1 MSTATAPPP
10 DKTEAPPGV
19 FGRLLGRGKKVT
31 KAKLGE
37 ELDMYFN
44 EELKAWVKRGE
55 EEEVRAAKAAL
66 AAPPPLALR
75 QQHGGL
81 SDGGPGAALPPPMA
95 AVGAPGRPLGVA
107 SRYAAA
113 PAFGLG
119 APPPALPEN
128 APSMFGG
135 LKPSLGS
142 QGADGPIATFRPPP
156 AAAGAAQTALLQPA
170 TQAAARR
177 APSRG
182 TSAAGSAAPTPR
194 AADAAAPPVAPW
206 ALPGGAATSQDPL
219 AGTGIESS
227 SWAASGVEPANGAGE
242 VHAPDHAPAGGGI
255 REAPPAPAP
264 PPPAPHEP
272 ESWASD
278 PVFQEVL
285 AFWWVYRAAGW
296 PAESMAAWAAQHYD
310 PPHAELDYEAMLLD
324 PGMQALAAEYVAAHP
339 NRTSPQGSP
348 RRGEEGGGLWRAGMP
363 GSPAAG
369 LHGAADLDGGAADL
383 PEDGAGPPT
392 AFAAAAYSIEE
403 EAHGAGVYTQQATL
417 CSMDAGAYAG
427 DAGAYADGAAGAYA
441 DGAAG
446 AYADG
451 AAGAYADGAYADGAA
466 GAYADGAAGVY
477 AVDAEAYS
485 VDAEA
490 YAGGSAGEQ
499 DASAGA
505 GSGEQSAVA
514 RLPGS
519 WSVPDRVGSIWQHA
533 EAGDGWAA
541 PTQVALGVDGYDPE
555 GADVPGEDGAT
566 ASVQYQPQA
575 ARELQYPG
583 ADEMAAWQDL
593 PGAAPGLAS
602 ERFAAHG
609 AGPGVDGQLPVLEP
623 QPFAGF
629 DESEEPGAGD
639 GHAGWGDAGQP
650 SEEAAAVRPSE
661 AAAAIWPGEESPAVQ
676 QGEEASAVRPG
687 QPADPSLGDILGG
700 FLRPHLQ
707 NFVGGRPGPEGPEST
722 APGTAP
728 HALTAIVGGVGGTLK
743 ELLGGPSTDSGK
755 MTAHLPWEGS
765 EAALGNGPEAEATRW
780 AEAGPHE
787 WGSQAE
793 AGGAEDTSHG
803 APQPSRGAEGLAGE
817 DARLYTLPAATEFAH
832 DIDPGR
838 SAHRHLGPMS
848 PGRLASELGVPRSA
862 LTSAAAVVAAS
873 DADTLST
880 REAAS
885 DDEAEGQD
893 VGPPVAEDEAVHENG
908 RAADWGAPADGPGL
922 PSGAGV
928 AVDALPSQDPS
939 PRFAALAEDL
949 DAGADAWGEA
959 WDEGGLDLGELGE
972 PSPPAKGAASAGE
985 VQDASPHGDPVAG
998 LEGSTPERSAS
1009 AAEPESPG
1017 FTAFAPAPGRFP
1029 WDTPELAPAG
1039 RSAEPSASAELDAR
1053 EAAQVVGGDVH
1064 DLAAGAGSAGGEA
1077 GPVGHALLSQAV
1089 QAPAWSSVHENAAA
1103 GSPPRGRPGSEE
1115 GALRDDRAAAVEAE
1129 LAASRAL
1136 VEELRGRAEAGAA
1149 EAAAAR
1155 AEAAEL
1161 RAQAEEGAAAL
1172 ETARAEL
1179 RARDERLAEAERARS
1194 VSEAAA
1200 AEDLARARSRAE
1212 ALRGELEAARAAR
1225 DEALAARSPAGEDLA
1240 AALEAARERCDELR
1254 ATLDAERRSRHGA
1267 LSAAAREAD
1276 RLRDRLEDAEEEAEA
1291 AREGAARRVQEA
1303 LRDVRDRMRA
1313 AVERKEAD
1321 LRAAVEAG
1329 AAALEAARDAAADAE
1344 RERDAARAEAAA
1356 AAARVDDLSRKF
1368 ALAKKKIAVGAGAAR
1383 TAQDRIAEL
1392 EAELAAAQAG
1402 GERVDPAELRARDAE
1417 LESLRGQ
1424 LQDAQAMLSQ
1434 LGQGQTAME
1443 EELARLRQ
1451 QHAQELEDL
1460 DAENLKL
1467 MDLLE
1472 SKTEAAAEAAAE
1484 AEAARAEL
1492 AGVQAAAEARLAQA
1506 QAEMEAWRVA
1516 AEATS
1521 REEITGLREEA
1532 ESLRAEEASL
1542 RAEAEALREEAQ
1554 GLQSHL
1560 IATEAELRALETE
1573 REELRALETEREELR
1588 SRLEEAERALGEA
1601 RRELEERGGAAD
1613 PETVRE
1619 LESARAQVHGLGAQ
1633 LLEMQGALE
1642 AAEVGVAGPAGE
1654 RVAALEAEVEA
1665 QRAERA
1671 DLHAMLES
1679 LRAELAAAE
1688 EAAATA
1694 AADAA
1699 AAATAAAADDLKRH
1713 KLQLIKA
1720 KKARAADAER
1730 IAELTRRCEVA
1741 EAAALG
1747 AAAGGPEAALELEG
1761 VRHQLAEAREE
1772 ALEAMSVAERAI
1784 ADLDAAAGEK
1794 AGAEARVAGA
1804 EAKTREAE
1812 ARAAEAEARAREAEA
1827 RAAEAEAALARA
1839 AGQAAATTPAAA
1851 PADDVAAQIAEAEE
1865 QLADCLTSL
1874 GQEEAKVQ
1882 ALVQALVDR
1891 GADPAWVEATLAA
1904 VEEEAGW
1911 GGDEAT
1917 QGEDAPSAPQEAWSP
1932 DEAAALRSGSGAAA
1946 PWHGESVPD
1955 EPQPQPY
1962 EAQGCDP
1969 QAYQAPQVHEPEPEG
1984 SPVDAQAS
1992 EAVLPEQHAPVFHY
2006 GAGEEAEQPVYV
2018 AQDAETAWTASNS
2031 FCGWDGDE
2039 DVTADEG
2046 LPPPLP
2052 FHNDAQPE
2060 SDWGA
2065 ASSSTAV
2072 GEMAAGG
2079 MGCPPQ
2085 EDAAFFEDIALD
2097 GNPGWQQGGWND
2109 DDDVFA

>member
-75 QQHGGL
+75 QQHDGL
-81 SDGGPGAALPPPMA
+81 SDRGPGAALPPPMA

-119 APPPALPEN
+119 APPLALPEN

-156 AAAGAAQTALLQPA
+156 AAAGGAQTALLQPA

-206 ALPGGAATSQDPL
+206 ALPGGAAASQDPL

-242 VHAPDHAPAGGGI
+242 MHAPDHAPTWSGI
-255 REAPPAPAP
+255 CEAPPAPGP
-264 PPPAPHEP
+264 LSPAPHEQ

-339 NRTSPQGSP
+339 NRASPQGSP

-369 LHGAADLDGGAADL
+369 LRGAADLHGGAADL

-403 EAHGAGVYTQQATL
+403 EAHGADVYTQQATL

-427 DAGAYADGAAGAYA
+427 DAEAYADGTAGAYA
-441 DGAAG
+441 DGTAG
-446 AYADG
+446 AYA
-451 AAGAYADGAYADGAA
+451 A
-466 GAYADGAAGVY
+466 
-477 AVDAEAYS
+477 DAEAYS

-499 DASAGA
+499 DASAEA
-505 GSGEQSAVA
+505 GSGEQSAAA

-541 PTQVALGVDGYDPE
+541 PAQVALGVDGYDPE
-555 GADVPGEDGAT
+555 GADVPGEDGAA

-583 ADEMAAWQDL
+583 ADEMAAWQEL

-602 ERFAAHG
+602 ERFATHG
-609 AGPGVDGQLPVLEP
+609 AGPGIDGQLPVLEP

-629 DESEEPGAGD
+629 DEGEEPGVGD
-639 GHAGWGDAGQP
+639 GHAGWADAGQP
-650 SEEAAAVRPSE
+650 SEEAAAIRPSE
-661 AAAAIWPGEESPAVQ
+661 AAAAIWPGEEAPAVQ
-676 QGEEASAVRPG
+676 QRKEAPAVRPG

-707 NFVGGRPGPEGPEST
+707 SFVGGGPGPEGPDPT

-743 ELLGGPSTDSGK
+743 ELLGVPSTESGK

-765 EAALGNGPEAEATRW
+765 EAAPGNGPEAEAARW

-793 AGGAEDTSHG
+793 AGGAEDASHG

-817 DARLYTLPAATEFAH
+817 DARLYTLPAAAEAAH

-838 SAHRHLGPMS
+838 GAHRHLGPMS

-908 RAADWGAPADGPGL
+908 RAADWGVPADGPGL
-922 PSGAGV
+922 PSDAGV
-928 AVDALPSQDPS
+928 AADALPSQDPS

-985 VQDASPHGDPVAG
+985 VQDAAPHGDPVAG

-1009 AAEPESPG
+1009 AAEPECPG

-1039 RSAEPSASAELDAR
+1039 RSAEPSASAELDVR
-1053 EAAQVVGGDVH
+1053 EAAQVVVGDVH
-1064 DLAAGAGSAGGEA
+1064 DLAAGAGSWGGEA
-1077 GPVGHALLSQAV
+1077 GPAGHALLSQAV

-1136 VEELRGRAEAGAA
+1136 IEELRGRAEAGAA

-1179 RARDERLAEAERARS
+1179 RARDECHAEAERARS

-1313 AVERKEAD
+1313 AVEQKEAD

-1402 GERVDPAELRARDAE
+1402 GERFDPAEVRARDAE

-1472 SKTEAAAEAAAE
+1472 SKTEAATEAAAE

-1506 QAEMEAWRVA
+1506 QAELEARRVA

-1542 RAEAEALREEAQ
+1542 RAEAEALREGAR

-1560 IATEAELRALETE
+1560 IATEAELRALETERDELRALETE

-1694 AADAA
+1694 AAEAA
-1699 AAATAAAADDLKRH
+1699 AAATAAAADDVKRH

-1741 EAAALG
+1741 EAAAPG

-1804 EAKTREAE
+1804 EA
-1812 ARAAEAEARAREAEA
+1812 RAAEAEARAREAEA
-1827 RAAEAEAALARA
+1827 RAAEAEAALTRA
-1839 AGQAAATTPAAA
+1839 ADQAAATTPAAA

-1917 QGEDAPSAPQEAWSP
+1917 QAEDAPSAPQEAWSP
-1932 DEAAALRSGSGAAA
+1932 DAAAALQSESGAAP

-1955 EPQPQPY
+1955 EPEPLACEAQGFERQPY

-1992 EAVLPEQHAPVFHY
+1992 EAVLPEQHAPLFHY
-2006 GAGEEAEQPVYV
+2006 GAGEEAEQPLYV
-2018 AQDAETAWTASNS
+2018 AQDVETAWTASNS

-2052 FHNDAQPE
+2052 FHNNAQPE